1 MFLALVPSQVA
12 VNVRLMEFRVR
23 NANKHKTLFLTN
35 KLKNAIVLKDFIYL
49 EALAFCALITSQPAR
64 SVVSMESSALA
75 AKETI
80 LLSMKLQR
88 NAIAKKDFI

>member
-1 MFLALVPSQVA
+1 MFFALVPSQVA

-23 NANKHKTLFLTN
+23 NANKHRTLLLTN
-35 KLKNAIVLKDFIYL
+35 KSKNVIALKDFIYL
-49 EALAFCALITSQPAR
+49 EALAFCVLITSQLAR
-64 SVVSMESSALA
+64 SVVWMESSALA

-88 NAIAKKDFI
+88 NAIAKKDII